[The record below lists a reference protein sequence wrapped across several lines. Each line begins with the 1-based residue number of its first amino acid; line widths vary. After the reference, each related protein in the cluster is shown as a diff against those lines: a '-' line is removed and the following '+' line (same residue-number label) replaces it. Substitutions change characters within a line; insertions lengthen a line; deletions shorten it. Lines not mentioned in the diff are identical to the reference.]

1 MLYLNRRA
9 GEAVIIN
16 NAIEVRVVEV
26 RGKAVRLGF
35 RFPAEASVLRSE
47 AEARSLAEEIGFPM
61 VLKPPAGM
69 GGKATF
75 RVQSVE
81 ELLSAVRGMRVGPDA
96 PVLAEEMLRGR

>member
-35 RFPAEASVLRSE
+35 RFPAEASVLREEVFLQIREGNE
-47 AEARSLAEEIGFPM
+47 AAARSVADLH
-61 VLKPPAGM
+61 LPALP
-69 GGKATF
+69 
-75 RVQSVE
+75 S
-81 ELLSAVRGMRVGPDA
+81 
-96 PVLAEEMLRGR
+96 

>member
-35 RFPAEASVLRSE
+35 RFPADASVLR
-47 AEARSLAEEIGFPM
+47 EEVFLQVREGNAAAHLLIG
-61 VLKPPAGM
+61 G
-69 GGKATF
+69 
-75 RVQSVE
+75 VE
-81 ELLSAVRGMRVGPDA
+81 GS
-96 PVLAEEMLRGR
+96 

>member
-35 RFPAEASVLRSE
+35 RFPAEASVLREEVFLQVREGNE
-47 AEARSLAEEIGFPM
+47 AAVHAAADLLTDR
-61 VLKPPAGM
+61 AG
-69 GGKATF
+69 GA
-75 RVQSVE
+75 
-81 ELLSAVRGMRVGPDA
+81 
-96 PVLAEEMLRGR
+96 